1 MKKKLR
7 WIGLALLSP
16 FLLIALLAIALYLPP
31 VQQWAVKQVTAYA
44 SKQTGMQISVDRV
57 RLRFPL
63 DLGVEGIKVIKRN
76 ESMPQVKD
84 TVADIK
90 TLVVNVQ
97 LRPLFHKQ
105 VMVDELSF
113 RQMKLNTSTF
123 IHEARIEGD
132 IEEMKVKSHGIDLT
146 KETVRVNDALL
157 DGARLLVALS
167 DTVPPDTAASEPTRW
182 KIMVDNLLLKSS
194 RVAVRMPGD
203 TMRIGVSMTDAR
215 ANAGV

>member
-7 WIGLALLSP
+7 WIGLVLLSP

-31 VQQWAVKQVTAYA
+31 VQQWAVKQATAYA

-76 ESMPQVKD
+76 DSLPQVKD

-157 DGARLLVALS
+157 DGARLLVAH
-167 DTVPPDTAASEPTRW
+167 RC
-182 KIMVDNLLLKSS
+182 
-194 RVAVRMPGD
+194 VRAYAMEDYGRQSAPEVVTG
-203 TMRIGVSMTDAR
+203 GR
-215 ANAGV
+215 ANAGRHDAYRCLHDRREG